1 MGLAEKR
8 LAETIKTDKF
18 PEFQSKL
25 NELSGYDLKVEIDWN
40 TFTAFDQY
48 PLNRLANY
56 VFSDITEFVQGICS
70 DDMGKEAMQ
79 ESVKGIHISNSD
91 KEGDFKMELKDNVLY
106 LTELLA
112 GGVFSNHGPKVLKGY
127 VESLL

>member
-8 LAETIKTDKF
+8 LAESIKTDKL

-25 NELSGYDLKVEIDWN
+25 NELSGYDLNVEIDWN
-40 TFTAFDQY
+40 TFTSFDQY

-70 DDMGKEAMQ
+70 DDMGKEAMK
-79 ESVKGIHISNSD
+79 ESVKAIHISNSD
-91 KEGDFKMELKDNVLY
+91 KDEDFKMELKDNVLY
-106 LTELLA
+106 ITELLA
-112 GGVFSNHGPKVLKGY
+112 GDGFSNHRPNMLKDY